1 MLLNVIC
8 GNTAE
13 RMPKLINELKTQGL
27 EYNFWQGIHDVDSV
41 VRSINLSHKQIV
53 QYAKE
58 ANLESICIAEDDI
71 QFTCPT
77 SYQYFL
83 KNKPQYFDLY
93 LGGIYL
99 GDIKEDNSVEYF
111 TGMHLYII
119 HKNFYDTFLEANPNE
134 HIDRAL
140 SNLGKYIVCNPFA
153 AIQYNGYS
161 ANTGK
166 SENYDSMLLDRK
178 LYQP

>member
-1 MLLNVIC
+1 
-8 GNTAE
+8 
-13 RMPKLINELKTQGL
+13 MPKLLNELQIQGL
-27 EYNFWQGIHDVDSV
+27 EYNLWQGIHDVDSV

-53 QYAKE
+53 QYAKD

-83 KNKPQYFDLY
+83 ENKPTTFDLY

-99 GDIKEDNSVEYF
+99 GDIKEDNIVYSF

-119 HKNFYDTFLEANPNE
+119 HKSFYDLFLQTDPNL
-134 HIDRAL
+134 HIDISL
-140 SNLGKYIVCNPFA
+140 SDIGLYKVCNPFA
-153 AIQYNGYS
+153 AIQFNGYS
-161 ANTGK
+161 SNTGK
-166 SENYDSMLLDRK
+166 EENYDSIISQRN
-178 LYQP
+178 LYKG